1 MSHWQEFLSAQGAE
15 YLTDGTVTFPQAT
28 PPNAGDTWITALE
41 HERLLCMQGE
51 KAQSFLQGQV
61 TCDVRELSEQR
72 WRYGAQCNLKGRV
85 MASFTLASA
94 GDEELLLKLSAGL
107 AQSTRDN
114 LHKYAVFS
122 RVELAVD
129 DQRVVLGLSG
139 PDANRLIRQN
149 LGFDAP
155 AAGEFARSNKAVV
168 LALDSQRFELWL
180 AGEAAPDLWQALS
193 ADCLPADTA
202 LWQQQDIRAGVA
214 TINAATAERYTP
226 QDLNYP
232 LIDAVNFKK
241 GCYTGQEVVARL
253 HYKATLKKRLY
264 LIEGE
269 GEVPAATSPLSNRE
283 GKNRGEIVQ
292 ASASAN
298 GFIALAVLPIAG
310 SEPLYFNESN
320 QPISRLDL
328 PYATAQADNTP
339 ENQ

>member
-1 MSHWQEFLSAQGAE
+1 MSHWQEFLGAQGAE
-15 YLTDGTVTFPQAT
+15 YQTDGTVTFPQAT
-28 PPNAGDTWITALE
+28 SPNNTDTWMTPLE
-41 HERLLCMQGE
+41 HERLISLHGA

-85 MASFTLASA
+85 MASFTLAAA
-94 GDEELLLKLSAGL
+94 GGDELLLKLSADL

-139 PDANRLIRQN
+139 PDADRLISQH
-149 LGFDAP
+149 LGFAAP
-155 AAGEFARSNKAVV
+155 AAGEFTGSDKAVV
-168 LALDSQRFELWL
+168 LALENQRFELWINSQ
-180 AGEAAPDLWQALS
+180 AAPELWQVLS

-214 TINAATAERYTP
+214 KINTATAERYTP

-264 LIEGE
+264 LIEGA
-269 GEVPAATSPLSNRE
+269 GEVPAATAAVSNSD

-292 ASASAN
+292 ALSQAN
-298 GFIALAVLPIAG
+298 GFIALAVLPIDDAQ
-310 SEPLYFNESN
+310 SLYLQERDEP
-320 QPISRLDL
+320 ITRLDL
-328 PYATAQADNTP
+328 PYATAEADNSP
-339 ENQ
+339 